1 MSIKKIKS
9 KRLVSKHKL
18 KTKTKKQQTPKRQI
32 SQYMSLQPQKHHQLH
47 TQLPHTQPHKHQSI
61 LDIINY
67 LSLHR
72 NNLRKSQNN
81 LPAHLMKLKST
92 STSSLRKPEI
102 QKAQQAQHAKVFT
115 NSFSKSMSSSFSTVT
130 KNGETHNKG
139 KTVINNSTQPFI
151 EIKEIENNNVKHYMV
166 PKNTI
171 PYKSNLILANK
182 SKKYNQKKLL
192 KTKKSKYLKIKKFPK
207 TKKSKNLKTKKSP
220 KTKKSS
226 KTKKS
231 QK

>member
-18 KTKTKKQQTPKRQI
+18 QTKTKKQQTPKRQV
-32 SQYMSLQPQKHHQLH
+32 SQYMSSQPQQLNS
-47 TQLPHTQPHKHQSI
+47 QPHKHQSI
-61 LDIINY
+61 LDIINH

-81 LPAHLMKLKST
+81 LPAHLMNLKST
-92 STSSLRKPEI
+92 SSSSLRKPEI
-102 QKAQQAQHAKVFT
+102 QKAQQAQQAQRPKVFT

-151 EIKEIENNNVKHYMV
+151 EIKEIENNNVRHYMV

-171 PYKSNLILANK
+171 PYKSNLIMANK
-182 SKKYNQKKLL
+182 SP
-192 KTKKSKYLKIKKFPK
+192 KTKKSKNLKTKRSKNLK
-207 TKKSKNLKTKKSP
+207 TKKSKNLKTKKSHKTKKSP
-220 KTKKSS
+220 KTKKS
-226 KTKKS
+226 
-231 QK
+231 

>member
-18 KTKTKKQQTPKRQI
+18 QTKTKKQQTPKRQVTQHMS
-32 SQYMSLQPQKHHQLH
+32 SQQHHQLH
-47 TQLPHTQPHKHQSI
+47 TQHPHTQPHKHQSI

-102 QKAQQAQHAKVFT
+102 HNAQQAQQPKVFT

-151 EIKEIENNNVKHYMV
+151 EIKEIENNNVRHYMV

-171 PYKSNLILANK
+171 PYKSNLIMANK
-182 SKKYNQKKLL
+182 SKKYKQKKSP
-192 KTKKSKYLKIKKFPK
+192 KTKKSKSHKP
-207 TKKSKNLKTKKSP
+207 KKSKNLKTKKLP
-220 KTKKSS
+220 KTKKY
-226 KTKKS
+226 